1 MTPLDIRVVE
11 ADDGLSA
18 LADDWD
24 ALFALSAPEQV
35 FQSRLVLCHW
45 AEHYLRA
52 GDRPILLTGWR
63 GDRLVM
69 LWPLLMQ
76 QRHGLKQL
84 GFMGM
89 PIAQFCDVLLAPDED
104 AAELVSTGWTAIE
117 GLGPDL
123 VSLDRLR
130 ADSNVLKAPLPPLAI
145 LHRREEA
152 PHADLAL
159 RVGPDGPS
167 QAYPPR
173 ERSNHRRRLRR
184 LAEHGEIGFEE
195 AAPGAE
201 AGKLAHAA
209 VRMKRQSLRR
219 HGIIA
224 PTVADPRFDAFF
236 ADLAADPASPLRL
249 SAIRRDGAPIA
260 IDMSFDHAGTSFGHV
275 LAVHPEHERGGV
287 GRILVHHSFASALK
301 RGNTRFDLMPP
312 AHDYKRE
319 HADGFIVV
327 TDFALPMSRK
337 GRLYCALRPWR
348 IRPAVK
354 AMLGRLPS
362 PIARR
367 LADWAHRDEVEP
379 PRI

>member
-11 ADDGLSA
+11 ADARLSA

-24 ALFALSAPEQV
+24 ALFARSAPEQV

-52 GDRPILLTGWR
+52 GDRPILVTGWR

-76 QRHGLKQL
+76 QRYGLGQL
-84 GFMGM
+84 GFLGL

-104 AAELVSTGWTAIE
+104 AAELVSAGWTAIE
-117 GLGPDL
+117 GLGADL

-130 ADSNVLKAPLPPLAI
+130 ADANLLKAPLPSPAI
-145 LHRREEA
+145 LHCSEEA
-152 PHADLAL
+152 PHADLAR
-159 RVGPDGPS
+159 RVGQDGPS

-184 LAEHGEIGFEE
+184 LAEHGEISFED

-201 AGKLAHAA
+201 ARELAKAA

-219 HGIIA
+219 HGIVA

-287 GRILVHHSFASALK
+287 GRILVHHSFASALE

-319 HADGFIVV
+319 HADGFTGV
-327 TDFALPMSRK
+327 TDFTLPLSKK

-354 AMLGRLPS
+354 AILGRLPA

-367 LADWAHRDEVEP
+367 LATWTNRDEAEP
-379 PRI
+379 PRL